1 MPFEY
6 VPAPHVA
13 HFMPPTDALP
23 AAQGMHLPAASRSW
37 PPAHGVLM
45 MTHAVAPVPDVCLP
59 PAQTAHVLCPFA
71 LEYVSLPHFR
81 HEVAPGAG
89 AYLPASHT
97 AHSDDPALPACFPT
111 GHALQDA
118 CPNAV
123 VYVPAAHNEQLLAP
137 AWLYVPTAHSSQV
150 LSEAAP
156 ISLLYLPARHG
167 VSTADPNVEY
177 VPCRALLQLVM
188 LYAGWYLPAGQ
199 NVGSALPRC
208 SEYEPGGT
216 SVQLVEPGMLYL
228 PEGQTEQEEDELDP
242 TSVEYFP
249 PGHMSHNGD
258 PKACEY
264 CPPGQSSQAM
274 LPSLIPN

>member
-45 MTHAVAPVPDVCLP
+45 MAHAVAPVPDVCLP

-71 LEYVSLPHFR
+71 LEYVSLPHSR

-111 GHALQDA
+111 GHALHDA

-167 VSTADPNVEY
+167 VATAAPLPAY
-177 VPCRALLQLVM
+177 RPALATTHAEAPRFV
-188 LYAGWYLPAGQ
+188 WKLPAGQ
-199 NVGSALPRC
+199 SMYVLCPLEPAN
-208 SEYEPGGT
+208 EPGGVT
-216 SVQLVEPGMLYL
+216 VHAVEPGKL
-228 PEGQTEQEEDELDP
+228 E
-242 TSVEYFP
+242 
-249 PGHMSHNGD
+249 
-258 PKACEY
+258 
-264 CPPGQSSQAM
+264 
-274 LPSLIPN
+274 